1 MVLGGAQVEIWLTK
15 PPFFCLQFQQG
26 MGNNYQVKMENVIE
40 FFYFINTSPN
50 KGFSY
55 IFAKKC
61 WLSKKKAN
69 GLYKLYIWLILLITK
84 IHCYSLWSMDLLQ
97 YNLLIM

>member
-1 MVLGGAQVEIWLTK
+1 M
-15 PPFFCLQFQQG
+15 
-26 MGNNYQVKMENVIE
+26 KMENVIE
-40 FFYFINTSPN
+40 FFYFLNTSPK

-55 IFAKKC
+55 ILCEKMLTFKK
-61 WLSKKKAN
+61 WKAS

-84 IHCYSLWSMDLLQ
+84 IHCYSLWSIDLLQ